1 MNGVYTGNIAFFIDS
16 YLTKFSGFR
25 SDLAVVAVCIAYI
38 QLTVTQCGIFI
49 EYAVFQNYVADF
61 AFVSSYFAKFSL
73 RSN

>member
-16 YLTKFSGFR
+16 YLTKLSGFR
-25 SDLAVVAVCIAYI
+25 SDLAVVAACIAYE
-38 QLTVTQCGIFI
+38 QLAITQCGITGV
-49 EYAVFQNYVADF
+49 YAIFQNYVADF